1 VEEPEPAAVV
11 AEQEAAADSRPKAKN
26 MSNQKIL
33 ELHDIKREFRM
44 GSEIV
49 HALNGVSFDVVS
61 GEFLTI
67 MGSSGSGKTTLLNTL
82 GCLDKPTG
90 GTYLLD
96 GVDIRKLN
104 RNELAKLRN
113 GKIGFVFQSYNLL
126 PRTSALENVELPLL
140 YNPSLSAK
148 ERKERAIKCLE
159 AVNLADRLDHTPSQ
173 LSGGQQQ
180 RVAIARALVNEPV
193 MILADEATG
202 NLDSRS
208 SYSIMALFQELNSQ
222 GKTIVFVTHEPD
234 IAAFSSRTIML
245 RDGKVI
251 KDSPNEDKKSAK
263 EVLDSLPTSEDYLSS
278 AAAEAA
284 TQTKPS

>member
-1 VEEPEPAAVV
+1 
-11 AEQEAAADSRPKAKN
+11 

-33 ELHDIKREFRM
+33 ELHEIKREFRM
-44 GSEIV
+44 GSETV
-49 HALNGVSFDVVS
+49 RALKGVSFDVVK

-82 GCLDKPTG
+82 GCLDKPSD

-96 GVDIRKLN
+96 GVDVRKLG
-104 RNELAKLRN
+104 RNELARLRN
-113 GKIGFVFQSYNLL
+113 EKIGFVFQAYNLL

-140 YNPSLSAK
+140 YNPALSAK
-148 ERKERAIKCLE
+148 ERKERAIKCLR
-159 AVNLADRLDHTPSQ
+159 AVNLEDRLDHTPNQ

-208 SYSIMALFQELNSQ
+208 SYSIMALMQELNAQ

-234 IAAFSSRTIML
+234 IASFSSRTIML
-245 RDGKVI
+245 RDGKVM
-251 KDSPNEDKKSAK
+251 KDSLNESRKSAR
-263 EVLDSLPTSEDYLSS
+263 EMLDSLPKSEDY
-278 AAAEAA
+278 
-284 TQTKPS
+284 